1 MKAKVIALGNILM
14 EDDGIGIRVL
24 ENIKEELADK
34 NVESIIGETDVE
46 YCISQVEDGDFIFII
61 DASYNGK
68 VPGMITVARLQDYK
82 CKKKYYTQHS
92 YSFIDLI
99 EVYYKFLTGFI
110 IEIEAASISF
120 KLGLSNNLQHK
131 LNVISKDVLKNIFLR
146 LNDRAGEE
154 K

>member
-14 EDDGIGIRVL
+14 EDDGIGIKIL
-24 ENIKEELADK
+24 ENIEEELAH
-34 NVESIIGETDVE
+34 NHIESIIGETDAE
-46 YCISQVEDGDFIFII
+46 YCISQVKDGDFIFII

-68 VPGMITVARLQDYK
+68 VPGTITVASLQDYK

-99 EVYYKFLTGFI
+99 GVYYKSLTGFI

-120 KLGLSNNLQHK
+120 KLGLSDNLQNK
-131 LNVISKDVLKNIFLR
+131 LKAISKDVLKNIFLR

>member
-24 ENIKEELADK
+24 ENIRDELAH
-34 NVESIIGETDVE
+34 NHIESIIGETDVE
-46 YCISQVEDGDFIFII
+46 YCISQVKDDDFIFII

-68 VPGMITVARLQDYK
+68 VPGTITVVNLEDYK
-82 CKKKYYTQHS
+82 YKKKYYTQHS
-92 YSFIDLI
+92 CNFIDI
-99 EVYYKFLTGFI
+99 IGAYYKSLTGFI

-120 KLGLSNNLQHK
+120 KFGLSNNLQNK
-131 LNVISKDVLKNIFLR
+131 LKAISKDVLKNIFLR